1 MGTGTMNGLLTRSA
15 RVTGHGT
22 RLVWAMGLI
31 LVVYL
36 VGLAVSI
43 DGLRPLV
50 NGWLGTITQWIPAL
64 LCWRAVYRSGFRRML
79 VLLAAAAVTVFA
91 ASNNY
96 YVLALGDGQA
106 LSFPSPADFEYLLF
120 YPLILGSLVILVHRQ
135 LRDLPRAVSLD
146 SAVGALGAAALLAAL
161 LSPILLAAQARG
173 FTLATSVATAFPL
186 LDLVLVAAVVGVAS
200 ARGLDVG
207 GRWGSLVCGLLVF
220 AATDLIYAEQVAA
233 DSYAIGTLLDGGWA
247 VGLTLIAL
255 WVDGLARPS
264 GAVGHRLTGALSLI
278 VPIGATAAGVLVLV
292 LGTQL
297 RLSILAIVL
306 ATVTLAAASLRTAV
320 AFRDLGRMADLRRQ
334 ARTDDLTG
342 LPNRR
347 ALYLDVPLRLGAGGP
362 RSALMLLDLDRF
374 KEVNDSLGH
383 DVGDEL
389 LVQVGRR
396 LVDQLRPRDLL
407 ARLGGDEFA
416 ILLDDSG
423 PAEAEAFAETV
434 QAALGEPFTLA
445 GISLQTSVSVGIALY
460 PDQSDN
466 LTGLLRKA
474 DMAMYKAKADGAGH
488 HVYRSSDDSHGDSR
502 LRTVQELRLA
512 LREDQLVLHYQP
524 KIDLPTGQVNCVEA
538 LVRWQHP
545 ARGLLQPGQFLDLV
559 EESGLMHA
567 MTHVVLDK
575 ALDQAALW
583 RAEGHPLAVA
593 VNLSARS
600 LLDTELPARV
610 GAMLSSRGL
619 PASDLTLEITEE
631 FLMADRERARDILS
645 QLRETGI
652 RIAVDDFGTGY
663 SSLAYLRDLPI
674 DELKLD
680 RSFIFPMADDAR
692 AAALVSSIVDLAHS
706 LGMSAV
712 AEGVEDA
719 VAYDELVRYG
729 CDQAQGFHMSRP
741 QPVAELDAWLV
752 RRRAAVAAA

>member
-1 MGTGTMNGLLTRSA
+1 MSDLRTGQRAEST
-15 RVTGHGT
+15 VTGRRGDW
-22 RLVWAMGLI
+22 LAWVMVLMLA
-31 LVVYL
+31 VYL
-36 VGLAVSI
+36 AGLVLPV
-43 DGLRPLV
+43 DGLRPFV
-50 NGWLGTITQWIPAL
+50 NGWLGTITQWIPAA
-64 LCWRAVYRSGFRRML
+64 LCWRAVYRTGFRRML
-79 VLLAAAAVTVFA
+79 VLLAAGAVTVFA
-91 ASNNY
+91 SANNY
-96 YVLALGDGQA
+96 YVLALGDGVA
-106 LSFPSPADFEYLLF
+106 LSFPSPADFGYLLF
-120 YPLILGSLVILVHRQ
+120 YPLMLGSLAILVHRQ
-135 LRDLPRAVSLD
+135 LRALPPAVSLD
-146 SAVGALGAAALLAAL
+146 SAVGALGVAAVLAAV
-161 LSPILLAAQARG
+161 LSPTLLAAQAG
-173 FTLATSVATAFPL
+173 EFTFGTAFATAFPL
-186 LDLVLVAAVVGVAS
+186 FDLVLVAAVMGVAS

-207 GRWGSLVCGLLVF
+207 VRWGILVCGLLVF
-220 AATDLIYAEQVAA
+220 AATDLIYAEQIAA
-233 DSYAIGTLLDGGWA
+233 DTYAVGTVLDGGWA

-255 WVDGLARPS
+255 WVDGLARPP
-264 GAVGHRLTGALSLI
+264 GAVGRRLTGALSLI
-278 VPIGATAAGVLVLV
+278 VPVVATASGVLVLV
-292 LGTQL
+292 IGTQV
-297 RLSILAIVL
+297 RLSVL
-306 ATVTLAAASLRTAV
+306 AVVLASVTLAGASLRTAV

-347 ALYLDVPLRLGAGGP
+347 ALYLDVPLRLGVGGP

-396 LVDQLRPRDLL
+396 LADQLRPRDLL

-416 ILLDDSG
+416 ILLDEAG
-423 PAEAEAFAETV
+423 PAEAEALAATV
-434 QAALGEPFTLA
+434 QAALAEPFTLA

-460 PDQSDN
+460 PEQSDN

-474 DMAMYKAKADGAGH
+474 DMAMYKAKAGGTGH

-512 LREDQLVLHYQP
+512 LRADQLVLHYQP
-524 KIDLPTGQVNCVEA
+524 KIDLDTGQVNGVEA

-567 MTHVVLDK
+567 MTHAVLHK
-575 ALDQAALW
+575 ALDQARLW
-583 RAEGHPLAVA
+583 QGQGQPLAVA

-600 LLDTELPARV
+600 LLDAELPARV

-619 PASDLTLEITEE
+619 PASALTLEITEE
-631 FLMADRERARDILS
+631 FLMTDRERARDILT

-680 RSFIFPMADDAR
+680 RSFISPMADDAR
-692 AAALVSSIVDLAHS
+692 AAALVSSIIDLAHS

-729 CDQAQGFHMSRP
+729 CDQAQGFHLSRP
-741 QPVAELDAWLV
+741 LPVAELDAWLV
-752 RRRAAVAAA
+752 RRRAAVATG

>member
-1 MGTGTMNGLLTRSA
+1 MGTAATTSLPTRSA
-15 RVTGHGT
+15 RVFGPGN
-22 RLVWAMGLI
+22 RLVWAML
-31 LVVYL
+31 LLLTVYL
-36 VGLAVSI
+36 AGLALPS
-43 DGLRPLV
+43 DDLRPVV
-50 NGWLGTITQWIPAL
+50 NGWLGTITQWIPAA

-79 VLLAAAAVTVFA
+79 VLLAGAAVTVFA
-91 ASNNY
+91 ASNQY
-96 YVLALGDGQA
+96 YVLALGDGEA
-106 LSFPSPADFEYLLF
+106 LSFPSSADFGYLLF
-120 YPLILGSLVILVHRQ
+120 YPLILGALAILVSRQ
-135 LRDLPRAVSLD
+135 LRALPRAVSLD

-161 LSPILLAAQARG
+161 LSPILLAAQAGG
-173 FTLATSVATAFPL
+173 FSLATAVATAFPL

-207 GRWGSLVCGLLVF
+207 GRWGILVSGLLVF
-220 AATDLIYAEQVAA
+220 AATDVIYAEQIAG

-255 WVDGLARPS
+255 WVDGLTRPP
-264 GAVGHRLTGALSLI
+264 GAVGRRLTGVLSLI
-278 VPIGATAAGVLVLV
+278 VPVVATAAGVLVLL
-292 LGTQL
+292 LGTQV
-297 RLSILAIVL
+297 RLSLLAVAL
-306 ATVTLAAASLRTAV
+306 ATATLAGASLRTAV

-347 ALYLDVPLRLGAGGP
+347 ALYLDVPLRLASGGP

-396 LVDQLRPRDLL
+396 LADQLRTRDLL

-416 ILLDDSG
+416 ILLDDAG
-423 PAEAEAFAETV
+423 PAEAEAVAATV
-434 QAALGEPFTLA
+434 QAALAEPFTLA
-445 GISLQTSVSVGIALY
+445 GITLQTSVSVGIALY
-460 PDQSDN
+460 PEQSDN

-474 DMAMYKAKADGAGH
+474 DMAMYKAKAGGTGH
-488 HVYRSSDDSHGDSR
+488 HVYRSSDDSHGDAR

-512 LREDQLVLHYQP
+512 LHEDQLVLHYQP
-524 KIDLPTGQVNCVEA
+524 QIDLPTGQVNCVEA

-600 LLDTELPARV
+600 LLDAELPARV
-610 GAMLSSRGL
+610 RAQLSSRGL
-619 PASDLTLEITEE
+619 PTSALTLEITEE
-631 FLMADRERARDILS
+631 FLLNDRERAREILT

-652 RIAVDDFGTGY
+652 RIAVDDFGTGS

-680 RSFIFPMADDAR
+680 RSFIMPMADDAR

-729 CDQAQGFHMSRP
+729 CDQAQGFHLSRP
-741 QPVAELDAWLV
+741 LPVADLDAWLLL
-752 RRRAAVAAA
+752 RRAAVATA